1 MAFWWLL
8 SVYWFNQSNKRSN
21 PSTPLYERISCIF
34 YLCSVPKI
42 EIPTLLTGIYCISP
56 SYQSTIVLYLKQIIL
71 VTQHTKFYDE
81 ACCFGILLLVYKTKL
96 PFYHVVIHTLLSSK
110 WLLAPS
116 RLHTCQNGALRD
128 GQWCPPPPPPPPSTV
143 TVSPNSLPLLC
154 LVSMRISAF
163 CPAPLK
169 GRQTCWNLPSQ
180 SPHCWASGQKK
191 TTTVGLSWGT
201 MRLSGWLTG

>member
-71 VTQHTKFYDE
+71 VTQHTKSYDE

-128 GQWCPPPPPPPPSTV
+128 GQWCPPPPPPPLLLYPQIACLSCV
-143 TVSPNSLPLLC
+143 WYPCVSPLSVLLHWKADRR
-154 LVSMRISAF
+154 VGI
-163 CPAPLK
+163 CPANHHTAGHQARRRPPLSVCL
-169 GRQTCWNLPSQ
+169 GVL
-180 SPHCWASGQKK
+180 
-191 TTTVGLSWGT
+191 WGC
-201 MRLSGWLTG
+201 LAG